1 MGIDDLSKMLSSW
14 NWMNELSKN
23 LSAIELAQ
31 KASFNPLLGVS
42 SNISYLIEQQQKISV
57 EQALSKIALG
67 NLSIVSSFVNEEQQK
82 INPLFNL
89 SWRNHDF
96 TKYSLENNSTQ
107 AMLNL
112 MSGGSHLWLNNLA
125 KNIPPMNP
133 MDSSINAF
141 TKMHNFIRTYQPL
154 QDFQNNTRQWL
165 SSLNASNPLLV
176 NNYKYYDKDY
186 SIEALATTTNSSS
199 NTLINIFESVNL
211 KYYGLNSITDI
222 YYDLDQFYTGISSI
236 PEIGT
241 IIADDIS
248 TFKNLDREDSSLLE
262 FLETL
267 AQDIHYLNQLLIKGV
282 IDRSLYGKIIQ
293 LIAYIQHNWV
303 MLLLVAIP
311 MLRAEHLDYSNGKT
325 LEKMEEKEDLIIQN
339 QEENKTLYE
348 RTIENQE
355 EILNNQE
362 EEKKL
367 IDTLIKKED
376 EFNTGIDSVLEFIY
390 NK

>member
-367 IDTLIKKED
+367 IDTLIKKQD

>member
-1 MGIDDLSKMLSSW
+1 M
-14 NWMNELSKN
+14 
-23 LSAIELAQ
+23 
-31 KASFNPLLGVS
+31 
-42 SNISYLIEQQQKISV
+42 
-57 EQALSKIALG
+57 
-67 NLSIVSSFVNEEQQK
+67 
-82 INPLFNL
+82 
-89 SWRNHDF
+89 
-96 TKYSLENNSTQ
+96 
-107 AMLNL
+107 
-112 MSGGSHLWLNNLA
+112 
-125 KNIPPMNP
+125 
-133 MDSSINAF
+133 
-141 TKMHNFIRTYQPL
+141 
-154 QDFQNNTRQWL
+154 
-165 SSLNASNPLLV
+165 
-176 NNYKYYDKDY
+176 
-186 SIEALATTTNSSS
+186 
-199 NTLINIFESVNL
+199 
-211 KYYGLNSITDI
+211 
-222 YYDLDQFYTGISSI
+222 
-236 PEIGT
+236 
-241 IIADDIS
+241 
-248 TFKNLDREDSSLLE
+248 DREDSSLLE

-367 IDTLIKKED
+367 IDTLIKKQD